1 MKGAIRPSSG
11 PSGHLLPEGEGPG
24 ISKFRICLFIVLL
37 VCLATQLPQPLT
49 GSDRPAVAAL
59 DSIGITVSDIDRSV
73 DFFSKILSFE
83 KVSDSEI
90 FGSEYE
96 HLQKL
101 FGIQARI
108 VQMKLKNESIE
119 LTEYLTPKEQ
129 PIPIDSRSNDH

>member
-1 MKGAIRPSSG
+1 MRCNEPRIDHHGQRASRRRSLIGEIEMKGAIRPSSG

-83 KVSDSEI
+83 KVSDIEI
-90 FGSEYE
+90 AGSEYE
-96 HLQKL
+96 RLQ
-101 FGIQARI
+101 
-108 VQMKLKNESIE
+108 
-119 LTEYLTPKEQ
+119 
-129 PIPIDSRSNDH
+129 